1 MHSGISNMVRTTQ
14 EHNQPSNELF
24 IILYI
29 YIYYMCAYIIRTLA
43 RVYYVISI
51 LAIPMHT
58 LESIYDMHN
67 IILYQVLSSMHNN
80 KY

>member
-29 YIYYMCAYIIRTLA
+29 YIYYVCVYIILTLA
-43 RVYYVISI
+43 RVYYVISNTCNSYAYSREYI
-51 LAIPMHT
+51 RYA
-58 LESIYDMHN
+58 
-67 IILYQVLSSMHNN
+67 
-80 KY
+80 